1 MELTYQ
7 TRRKLKR
14 GGIIALAALLV
25 LVLVWGCWLVW
36 VERHI
41 VYSRDGAVLDFA
53 LTSRDPGEGQ
63 LALPPAETEPVSI
76 YYNDGSE
83 LGTAELAM
91 RQITGYSITAD
102 MLQNDMDTIRATIAS
117 LPVGTAVMMEV
128 KSGRGTFYYTTGVEG
143 AYTAKAMDLEA
154 VDQLIADMA
163 SRNLYLIAS
172 VPAFRDRNFAVEHIS
187 SGLPFI
193 GGDGALWVDSGG
205 CYWLDP
211 TDSAFRD
218 YLTKITRELK
228 SLGFDEVLF
237 TEFCFP
243 DTAELYYSGDRVMAI
258 QEAAAI
264 LVENCATDRFAV
276 SFLATGSTVKPVA
289 GRSRLYL
296 TGVSATGAETTA
308 AGYSVED
315 PAVNLVFMT
324 DSYDTRYEICS
335 VIRPMEMAAV
345 NE

>member
-7 TRRKLKR
+7 TRRKIKR
-14 GGIIALAALLV
+14 GIIIALIAVLV
-25 LVLVWGCWLVW
+25 LALVWGCWLVW

-41 VYSRDGAVLDFA
+41 VYGRDGAVLDFE

-63 LALPPAETEPVSI
+63 LALPPVETEPVSI

-83 LGTAELAM
+83 LGTVEMSM
-91 RQITGYSITAD
+91 RQITGYNITAD
-102 MLQNDMDTIRATIAS
+102 MLENNLDNVRATIAS
-117 LPVGTAVMMEV
+117 LPVGTAVMMEL
-128 KSGRGTFYYTTGVEG
+128 KSPRGTFYYNTGIEG
-143 AYTAKAMDLEA
+143 TYTSKAMDLDA
-154 VDQLIADMA
+154 VDQLIADIA

-172 VPAFRDRNFAVEHIS
+172 VPAFRDRNFGVEHVS

-193 GGDGALWVDSGG
+193 GGDGALWADSAG

-211 TDSAFRD
+211 TDSVVRD
-218 YLTKITRELK
+218 HLTKITRELK
-228 SLGFDEVLF
+228 SLGFDEVVF

-243 DTAELYYSGDRVMAI
+243 ETSELDYSGDKVTAI

-276 SFLATGSTVKPVA
+276 SFLATGSTVKPVS

-296 TGVSATGAETTA
+296 TGVSATGAENTA
-308 AGYSVED
+308 AGYDVED

-335 VIRPMEMAAV
+335 VIRPMETAAA
-345 NE
+345 N

>member
-1 MELTYQ
+1 MELTYSA
-7 TRRKLKR
+7 RRKLKR
-14 GGIIALAALLV
+14 GGIIALVAALV
-25 LVLVWGCWLVW
+25 LALVWGCWLVW

-41 VYSRDGAVLDFA
+41 VYGRDGAVLDFE

-63 LALPPAETEPVSI
+63 LALPPQETEPVSI

-83 LGTAELAM
+83 VDTVELSM

-102 MLQNDMDTIRATIAS
+102 MLQNELDTVRNTIAS
-117 LPVGTAVMMEV
+117 LPVGTAVLMDV
-128 KSGRGTFYYTTGVEG
+128 KGIRGTFYYTTGIEG
-143 AYTAKAMDLEA
+143 AYTAKVMDLEA
-154 VDQLIADMA
+154 VDQLIADIA
-163 SRNLYLIAS
+163 ARNLYLIAR

-187 SGLPFI
+187 SGLPFV
-193 GGDGALWVDSGG
+193 GGNGALWVDSAG

-211 TDSAFRD
+211 TDSAARD

-237 TEFCFP
+237 TEFRFP
-243 DTAELYYSGDRVMAI
+243 DTSELDYSGNKVTAI
-258 QEAAAI
+258 QEAATI

-276 SFLATGSTVKPVA
+276 SFLATGSTVQPVA

-296 TGVSATGAETTA
+296 TGISATAAESTA

-335 VIRPMEMAAV
+335 VIRPLDMAAV
-345 NE
+345 N

>member
-1 MELTYQ
+1 MELTYR
-7 TRRKLKR
+7 TRRKLKQ
-14 GGIIALAALLV
+14 GGIIALIAILV
-25 LVLVWGCWLVW
+25 LALVWGCWLVW

-41 VYSRDGAVLDFA
+41 VYSRDGAVLDFE

-83 LGTAELAM
+83 LGTTEMAM

-102 MLQNDMDTIRATIAS
+102 MLQNDLDAVRATVAS
-117 LPVGTAVMMEV
+117 LPVGTAVVMEV
-128 KSGRGTFYYTTGVEG
+128 KSGRGTFYYTTGIEG
-143 AYTAKAMDLEA
+143 CYTARGVDLEA
-154 VDQLIADMA
+154 VDQLIADIA

-172 VPAFRDRNFAVEHIS
+172 VPAFRDRNFGVEHVG

-193 GGDGALWVDSGG
+193 GGNGALWVDSAG

-211 TDSAFRD
+211 TDSAVRD
-218 YLTKITRELK
+218 HLTKITRELK

-243 DTAELYYSGDRVMAI
+243 ETTELDYSGDRVTAI

-276 SFLATGSTVKPVA
+276 SFLASGSTVQPVE

-296 TGVSATGAETTA
+296 TGVSATGAESTA

-335 VIRPMEMAAV
+335 VIRPIEMATV